1 LKTKLL
7 IILRLAGKET
17 HVADRGEGPWWEAQY
32 SRVGNDSRHNIIPK
46 LELNPDNPEEEV
58 RNVYFTLFPGDP
70 EKQIEYLNH
79 HGQARY
85 RDWQCVTMGEYVR
98 FQGMVI
104 HASQFS
110 DCGLEMFQEG
120 HPSKF
125 GELMTFQK
133 FCRIRSVYHLARVPS
148 DTPYDLS
155 LDPWLPER
163 ILEEQTN
170 KNRIENVGPPMT
182 ICMDETGIP
191 CQPRARKDTGDGL
204 HITQMVGKPAE
215 FSIQEKIS
223 LVGTEF

>member
-1 LKTKLL
+1 
-7 IILRLAGKET
+7 
-17 HVADRGEGPWWEAQY
+17 
-32 SRVGNDSRHNIIPK
+32 
-46 LELNPDNPEEEV
+46 V

-163 ILEEQTN
+163 ILEEETN

-215 FSIQEKIS
+215 FSIQEKNIAGGDGILRGIEFQKGKAIMEHAKYADICS
-223 LVGTEF
+223 LKSTASVWRLLESVSLQGHL